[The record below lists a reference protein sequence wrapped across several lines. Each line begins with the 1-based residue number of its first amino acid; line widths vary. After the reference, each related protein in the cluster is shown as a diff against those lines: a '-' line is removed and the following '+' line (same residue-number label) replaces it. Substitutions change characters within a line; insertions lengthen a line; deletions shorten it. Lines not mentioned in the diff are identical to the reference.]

1 MFAIVTDSTSD
12 IPLTRLD
19 ELGVSVVPLT
29 ITFGDEVYI
38 DGFELG
44 PARFYEMLHERYP
57 ELPKS
62 ACPAPGAFEAAF
74 RKAAA
79 AGADGILCIT
89 LTGAS
94 SGTYNSSVVA
104 AQGCGDLEIPITCID
119 SKSTAAVMS
128 MMIET
133 ACRMRDAGVALEAV
147 AARMQQIVE
156 ESAIFVGMQSI
167 EFIYKGGKITE
178 GGEGADSGL
187 SLKPIL
193 TLRKNDGAVN
203 IISKPRGTK
212 AQYKELVKLV
222 AEYVECHD
230 TPELRFCGANADEHI
245 AAVQERLDAEGILYR
260 TDKVGWLCSLVGVYF
275 GDNSYA
281 VCLCPKRLLEM

>member
-29 ITFGDEVYI
+29 ISFGDEVYV
-38 DGFELG
+38 DGFELE

-74 RKAAA
+74 RKAAR
-79 AGADGILCIT
+79 AGADGILCVT

-94 SGTYNSSVVA
+94 SGTFNSSVVA
-104 AQGCGDLEIPITCID
+104 AQGCDDLGIPISCVD

-128 MMIET
+128 MMVET
-133 ACRMRDAGVALEAV
+133 ACRMRDVGATLGAA
-147 AARMQQIVE
+147 AARMREIAEQ
-156 ESAIFVGMQSI
+156 SAIFVGMQSI
-167 EFIYKGGKITE
+167 EFIYKGGKIAE

-193 TLRKNDGAVN
+193 TLRKSDGAVN

-212 AQYKELVKLV
+212 AQYRELVKLV
-222 AEYVECHD
+222 EEYVECHEC
-230 TPELRFCGANADEHI
+230 PELRFCGANADGHI
-245 AAVQERLDAEGILYR
+245 AAVRERLDAAGIACRAEGA
-260 TDKVGWLCSLVGVYF
+260 GWLCSLVGVYF

-281 VCLCPKRLLEM
+281 VCLCPKDLLEV